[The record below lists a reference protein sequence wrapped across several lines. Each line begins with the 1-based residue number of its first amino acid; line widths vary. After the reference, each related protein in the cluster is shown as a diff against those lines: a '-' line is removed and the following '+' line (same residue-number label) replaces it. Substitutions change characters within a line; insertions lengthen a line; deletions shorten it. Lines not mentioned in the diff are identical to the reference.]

1 MKESGVITENPI
13 IVELPVERERV
24 AEMFKEHEV
33 EAFPVINRESK
44 EFAGIITLKDLLD
57 SPDEDQIGVLVQR
70 DVPTIHEDEDLE
82 EAVRLLDQDNRRLI
96 VLDDG
101 KVTGILTVG
110 DVIRRVLTDRKDL
123 EEDLRNYID
132 YSVATIWEETPLKC
146 ALRIMGLS
154 KVIALPVLDDVGKLV
169 GMVQEFD
176 LIQDSEVI
184 EEMNRSQL
192 YVGSETQPWAW
203 ESNPILL
210 ISEKKIDLP
219 QKPVKEVM
227 ETDVVTARPDD
238 KVWQAANK
246 MKQNNIEQ
254 LPVLDA
260 EDNLIGVIRDVELIK
275 SI

>member
-33 EAFPVINRESK
+33 EAFPIINRESK

-82 EAVRLLDQDNRRLI
+82 EAVKLLDQDNRRLI

-101 KVTGILTVG
+101 RVTGILTVG

-154 KVIALPVLDDVGKLV
+154 KVIALPVLDDAGKLV

>member
-1 MKESGVITENPI
+1 MEITIDEIGTI
-13 IVELPVERERV
+13 ISIHFCCSRLSRKMVP
-24 AEMFKEHEV
+24 
-33 EAFPVINRESK
+33 AFHSK
-44 EFAGIITLKDLLD
+44 ETPIVIYNGLVRAKGFSLHYCPYCGEKIERNEVGGELKDPLNT
-57 SPDEDQIGVLVQR
+57 R
-70 DVPTIHEDEDLE
+70 DEDLE
-82 EAVRLLDQDNRRLI
+82 EAVKLLDQDNRRLI

-101 KVTGILTVG
+101 KVTGILTVR

-176 LIQDSEVI
+176 LIQDREGI

>member
-82 EAVRLLDQDNRRLI
+82 EAVKLLDQDNRRLI